1 MSKFIFITG
10 GVVSSLGKGLTA
22 ASLANLLEN
31 RGFKIT
37 LLKFDP
43 YLNVDPGTMSPY
55 QHGEVYVTDDGAET
69 DLDLGHYER
78 YTSLR
83 LGQRNNVTSGQIYEA
98 VISKER
104 KGDFLGKT
112 VQVIPHVTDEIKR
125 RITSLARPPDEV
137 DMVITEGG
145 GTVGDIEGLPFL
157 EAIRQLRLDLGPQNT
172 LYIHLT
178 YIPYIR
184 AAHEIKTKPTQH
196 SVNKLREIGI
206 QPDILICRTEKHL
219 DREIRAKIALFC
231 NVPAEAVIEETDVR
245 HTIYELPIMLKK
257 EGVDDIIVKHLGLQ
271 CRDSDVSVWERIV
284 ETVRHPRQG
293 SATIAVV
300 GKYIEHQ
307 DAYKS
312 VYEAID
318 HSGISNDCKINVL
331 RVDSEQIEKNG
342 PDEFL
347 RNAQGILV
355 PGGFGQRGIEGK
367 IAAIQYA
374 RLNRVP
380 FLGLC
385 LGMQCAVIEFAR
397 NICGLKNANST
408 EFAPETPHPVISLL
422 TEQKNIVLLGGTMRL
437 GSYPCLLKPETRTFA
452 AYAQE
457 SISERHRHRYELN
470 HEYRQLLEDNGLI
483 VTGSSP
489 DGKLAEIVE
498 LADHPWFV
506 ACQFHP
512 EFKSKPTAAHPLFRG
527 FVKAAMERASA
538 VVHAESSDSK

>member
-22 ASLANLLEN
+22 SSIASLLEN
-31 RGFKIT
+31 RGLKIT

-78 YTSLR
+78 YASVR

-98 VISKER
+98 IIMKER
-104 KGDFLGKT
+104 RGDFLGKT
-112 VQVIPHVTDEIKR
+112 VQVIPHVTNEIKG
-125 RITSLARPPDEV
+125 RITALADDV
-137 DMVITEGG
+137 DIVITEIG

-157 EAIRQLRLDLGPQNT
+157 EAIRQLRLELGADNT
-172 LYIHLT
+172 LFIHLT
-178 YIPYIR
+178 YVPYIR

-206 QPDILICRTEKHL
+206 QPDVLICRSEKHL
-219 DREIRAKIALFC
+219 DREVRAKIALFC
-231 NVPAEAVIEETDVR
+231 NVAVEAVIEETDVKD
-245 HTIYELPIMLKK
+245 TIYELPLMLKK
-257 EGVDDIIVKHLGLQ
+257 EGVDDLTIKHLRLE
-271 CRDSDVSVWERIV
+271 CREANLSEWEKIV
-284 ETVRHPRQG
+284 ETVRNPKN
-293 SATIAVV
+293 AVTIAVV

-312 VYEAID
+312 VYEAIA
-318 HSGISNDCKINVL
+318 HAGIHNDCRISVL
-331 RVDSEQIEKNG
+331 RIDSEGIERRG
-342 PDEFL
+342 PGDL
-347 RNAQGILV
+347 LDKAQGILV
-355 PGGFGQRGIEGK
+355 PGGFGHRGIEGK
-367 IAAIQYA
+367 VAAINYA

-397 NICGLKNANST
+397 NVCGLKDANST

-422 TEQKNIVLLGGTMRL
+422 SEQKNVVLLGGTMRL
-437 GSYPCLLKPETRTFA
+437 GAYPCVMRPGTKTHA
-452 AYAQE
+452 AYGQD

-470 HEYRQLLEDNGLI
+470 NDYRQRLEEAGLM
-483 VTGSSP
+483 VSGSSP
-489 DGKLAEIVE
+489 DGKLAEIME
-498 LADHPWFV
+498 LADHPWFIG
-506 ACQFHP
+506 CQFHP
-512 EFKSKPTAAHPLFRG
+512 EFKSKPTAAHPLFRD
-527 FVKAAMERASA
+527 FVRAAIDSASS
-538 VVHAESSDSK
+538 VRGKSGRTK

>member
-1 MSKFIFITG
+1 MSKFIFVTG

-22 ASLANLLEN
+22 ASIGTLLES
-31 RGFKIT
+31 RGLKIT

-83 LGQRNNVTSGQIYEA
+83 LGQRNNVTSGQIYESI
-98 VISKER
+98 ISKER
-104 KGDFLGKT
+104 RGDFLGKT
-112 VQVIPHVTDEIKR
+112 VQVIPHVTNEIKG
-125 RITSLARPPDEV
+125 RITALADDV
-137 DMVITEGG
+137 DLVITEVG

-157 EAIRQLRLDLGPQNT
+157 EAIRQLRLDVGQRNT
-172 LYIHLT
+172 IYIHLT
-178 YIPYIR
+178 YVPYIR

-196 SVNKLREIGI
+196 SVTKLREIGI
-206 QPDILICRTEKHL
+206 LPDILICRSEKHL
-219 DREIRAKIALFC
+219 GKEIRAKIALFC
-231 NVPAEAVIEETDVR
+231 NVAVEAVIEETDVKD
-245 HTIYELPIMLKK
+245 TIYELPLMLKK
-257 EGVDDIIVKHLGLQ
+257 EGVDELVVRLLALECKE
-271 CRDSDVSVWERIV
+271 SDLSSWEKIV
-284 ETVRHPRQG
+284 ETVRHPKN

-318 HSGISNDCKINVL
+318 HSGISNDCRIKTL
-331 RVDSEQIEKNG
+331 RVDSEEIEHNG
-342 PDEFL
+342 PEEL
-347 RNAQGILV
+347 LKEAHGILV
-355 PGGFGQRGIEGK
+355 PGGFGHRGIEGK
-367 IAAIQYA
+367 IAAIHYA
-374 RLNRVP
+374 RVNRIP

-397 NICGLKNANST
+397 NVCGLKDANST

-422 TEQKNIVLLGGTMRL
+422 SEQKDVVILGGTMRL
-437 GSYPCLLKPETRTFA
+437 GNYPCVIRPNTKTSA
-452 AYAQE
+452 AYGSE

-470 HEYRQLLEDNGLI
+470 NDYREFLKEKGLM
-483 VTGSSP
+483 VSGSSP

-527 FVKAAMERASA
+527 FVKAAIERL
-538 VVHAESSDSK
+538 SSRDTK